1 MRSVGSN
8 VVARFVL
15 AASMLGGSEAVD
27 ANASLP
33 QAVGPQCT
41 DSPRVMWKRQFGT
54 DSIEWATGV
63 ATDPNDD
70 ILITGVTILPAP
82 DLNWVGK
89 LTPAGDPIWW
99 REPQMEHSQAVASDA
114 DGNVIVIGTGA
125 DYFRDFFNVARYGPL
140 GDFLWMGEYRAPGWT
155 DPISTRA
162 KYSPVSVGVDAD
174 GNIVIGGTTGRGC
187 RQAHT

>member
-1 MRSVGSN
+1 MRSIGSN
-8 VVARFVL
+8 VVGGLVL
-15 AASMLGGSEAVD
+15 AAFLLAGAEAVP

-41 DSPRVMWKRQFGT
+41 DSPRVIWKRQFGT
-54 DSIEWATGV
+54 DSTEWATGV

-70 ILITGVTILPAP
+70 ILITGVTFNSP

-99 REPQMEHSQAVASDA
+99 REPQMERSQAVTSDA

-125 DYFRDFFNVARYGPL
+125 DYFRDFFNVAKYGPL
-140 GDFLWMGEYRAPGWT
+140 GDLLWTGEYRAPGWT
-155 DPISTRA
+155 PLAQERNIRLSASAWTRPA
-162 KYSPVSVGVDAD
+162 TS
-174 GNIVIGGTTGRGC
+174 
-187 RQAHT
+187 